1 MLAKVK
7 RSFFC
12 TECGHEAL
20 KWLGQCPGCKQWGS
34 LTEQIKT
41 PQSLRSHHRQ
51 PMVATYGSIQPGA
64 HLRFSS
70 GNPEMDRVLG
80 GGFVKGSLLLIGG
93 DPGIGKST
101 LLLQIA
107 AGLQAKSMQVLYLSG
122 EESLAQIK
130 LRGERL
136 GIEADELSLMAET
149 SFEVLDQILQDRHV
163 DVLIID
169 SIQTLYTST
178 VPSGPGSVTQVREV
192 TTKILELAKTRD
204 MTTVLIG
211 HITKEGQIAGP
222 KTLEH
227 MVDGVFYFEGDAY
240 HQLRILR
247 AQKNRFGPAQELG
260 IFQMTASGLVDV
272 SNPSQLLL
280 DQRPD
285 TCAGSV
291 VVPCIEG
298 TRPLLVEIQVLL
310 STSTYAA
317 PRRVAMGIDANRL
330 ALIMA
335 VLEKKAGVQLA
346 GLDIFV
352 NVVGGLSIGEPALDL
367 ALALA
372 IYSSFRG
379 LAFHPHLAIFG
390 ELGLAGEV
398 RAVSQP
404 ERRLKE
410 CLNMGF
416 TRIIC
421 PKNIPVESHK
431 GLNILPVA
439 HLVDALEAAL

>member
-1 MLAKVK
+1 MAKLK
-7 RSFFC
+7 RSFVC
-12 TECGHEAL
+12 SDCGYSAP
-20 KWLGQCPGCKQWGS
+20 KWLGQCPECKQWGS
-34 LTEQIKT
+34 LAEKVASSQAAR
-41 PQSLRSHHRQ
+41 SLHRE
-51 PMVATYGSIQPGA
+51 PVVAAYGSIEPGT

-70 GNPEMDRVLG
+70 GSKEVDRVLG

-101 LLLQIA
+101 LMLQVA
-107 AGLQAKSMQVLYLSG
+107 AHLQSQNHQVLYLSG

-136 GIEADELSLMAET
+136 NIQAPQLNLMAET
-149 SFEVLDQILQDRHV
+149 SFEALAQILEERKV
-163 DVLIID
+163 DVLMID
-169 SIQTLYTST
+169 SIQTLYTAEVT
-178 VPSGPGSVTQVREV
+178 SGPGSVTQVREV
-192 TTKILELAKTRD
+192 TAKLLALSKTRD
-204 MTTVLIG
+204 MTTILIG
-211 HITKEGQIAGP
+211 HITKEGHIAGP

-227 MVDGVFYFEGDAY
+227 MVDGVFYFEGDTY
-240 HQLRILR
+240 NQLRMVR

-260 IFQMTASGLVDV
+260 IFQMTAKGLVEV
-272 SNPSQLLL
+272 VNPSQLLL
-280 DQRPD
+280 DQRPE

-298 TRPLLVEIQVLL
+298 TRPLMVEIQVLL
-310 STSTYAA
+310 STSTYAS

-372 IYSSFRG
+372 VYSSFRG

-410 CLNMGF
+410 CRNMGF
-416 TRIIC
+416 TRIIG
-421 PKNIPVESHK
+421 PKNIADLAQGDQKIIPVS
-431 GLNILPVA
+431 

>member
-1 MLAKVK
+1 MAKVK
-7 RSFFC
+7 RNFICS
-12 TECGHEAL
+12 ECGYEAP

-34 LTEQIKT
+34 LNEHIKT
-41 PQSLRSHHRQ
+41 PKGAAPSQHPTIASYDS
-51 PMVATYGSIQPGA
+51 VEPGKY
-64 HLRFSS
+64 LRFSS

-107 AGLQAKSMQVLYLSG
+107 AGLEKRELKVLYASG

-136 GIEADELSLMAET
+136 GVQAPNLSLMAET
-149 SFEVLDQILQDRHV
+149 SFEVLANALEDRNV

-169 SIQTLYTST
+169 SIQTFYTAS
-178 VPSGPGSVTQVREV
+178 VASGAGSVSQVREV
-192 TTKILELAKTRD
+192 TTKILELSKTRNI
-204 MTTVLIG
+204 TTVLIG

-260 IFQMTASGLVDV
+260 IFQMTATGLQDV
-272 SNPSQLLL
+272 PNPSQLLL
-280 DQRPD
+280 DQRPEA
-285 TCAGSV
+285 CAGSV

-298 TRPLLVEIQVLL
+298 TRPLMVEIQVLL
-310 STSTYAA
+310 STSTYAS
-317 PRRVAMGIDANRL
+317 PRRVAMGVDANRL

-372 IYSSFRG
+372 VYSSFRG
-379 LAFHPHLAIFG
+379 LAFHPSLAVFG
-390 ELGLAGEV
+390 ELGLAGEI

-404 ERRLKE
+404 MVRLKE
-410 CLNMGF
+410 CENMGF
-416 TRIIC
+416 SRVIG
-421 PKNIPVESHK
+421 PKNLKASDSASVEIM
-431 GLNILPVA
+431 GVA

>member
-1 MLAKVK
+1 MAKIK
-7 RSFFC
+7 RRFEC
-12 TECGHEAL
+12 VECGYKAP
-20 KWLGQCPGCKQWGS
+20 KWLGQCPQCNQWGS
-34 LTEQIKT
+34 LVEKVISPK
-41 PQSLRSHHRQ
+41 
-51 PMVATYGSIQPGA
+51 GSPVLQRDPVVTNYAAIEPGT
-64 HLRFSS
+64 HMRFSS
-70 GNPEMDRVLG
+70 GSKEMDRVLG
-80 GGFVKGSLLLIGG
+80 GGFVQGSLLLIGG

-101 LLLQIA
+101 LMLQVA
-107 AGLQAKSMQVLYLSG
+107 AHLQKEARKVLYLSG

-136 GIEADELSLMAET
+136 QIEAPNLQLMAET
-149 SFEVLDQILQDRHV
+149 SFEALAQVLEDKPV
-163 DVLIID
+163 DVLMID
-169 SIQTLYTST
+169 SIQTLYTHEIT
-178 VPSGPGSVTQVREV
+178 SGSGSISQVREV
-192 TTKILELAKTRD
+192 TAKLLALSKTRN
-204 MTTVLIG
+204 MTTILIG

-227 MVDGVFYFEGDAY
+227 MVDAVFYFEGDSY
-240 HQLRILR
+240 NQLRMVR

-260 IFQMTASGLVDV
+260 IFQMTATGLEEVG
-272 SNPSQLLL
+272 NPSQLLL
-280 DQRPD
+280 DQRPEA
-285 TCAGSV
+285 CAGSV

-298 TRPLLVEIQVLL
+298 TRPLMVEIQVLL
-310 STSTYAA
+310 STSTYAS
-317 PRRVAMGIDANRL
+317 PRRVAMGIDSNRL

-335 VLEKKAGVQLA
+335 VLEKKAGLQLS

-379 LAFHPHLAIFG
+379 FALHADLAIFG

-404 ERRLKE
+404 EMRLKE
-410 CLNMGF
+410 CRNMGF
-416 TRIIC
+416 SRIIG
-421 PKNIPVESHK
+421 PKSIADLAQGDQKV
-431 GLNILPVA
+431 IPVA

>member
-1 MLAKVK
+1 MAKVK
-7 RSFFC
+7 RSFVC
-12 TECGHEAL
+12 ADCGYQAP
-20 KWLGQCPGCKQWGS
+20 KWLGQCPECKQWGS
-34 LTEQIKT
+34 LNEKIAAPRNARAAQ
-41 PQSLRSHHRQ
+41 RE
-51 PMVATYGSIQPGA
+51 PMVATYASIEPTA

-70 GNPEMDRVLG
+70 GSKELDRVLG
-80 GGFVKGSLLLIGG
+80 GGFVRGSLLLLGG

-101 LLLQIA
+101 LMLQVA
-107 AGLQAKSMQVLYLSG
+107 AHMQSQSRQVLYLSG

-136 GIEADELSLMAET
+136 NIEAPDLNLMAET
-149 SFEVLDQILQDRHV
+149 SFETLAMALEDRKV
-163 DVLIID
+163 DVLMID
-169 SIQTLYTST
+169 SIQTLYTGEVT
-178 VPSGPGSVTQVREV
+178 SGPGSITQVREV
-192 TTKILELAKTRD
+192 TAKLLALCKTRD
-204 MTTVLIG
+204 MTTILIG
-211 HITKEGQIAGP
+211 HITKEGHIAGP

-240 HQLRILR
+240 NQLRMIR

-260 IFQMTASGLVDV
+260 IFQMTAKGLVEV
-272 SNPSQLLL
+272 ANPSQLLL

-285 TCAGSV
+285 ACAGSV

-298 TRPLLVEIQVLL
+298 TRPLMVEIQVLL
-310 STSTYAA
+310 STSTYAS
-317 PRRVAMGIDANRL
+317 PRRVAMGVDANRL

-372 IYSSFRG
+372 VYSSFRG

-398 RAVSQP
+398 RAVNQP

-410 CLNMGF
+410 CQNLGF
-416 TRIIC
+416 SRIIG
-421 PKNIPVESHK
+421 PKNIADLAQGDQKV
-431 GLNILPVA
+431 IPVA
-439 HLVDALEAAL
+439 HLADALEAAL